1 MDRSWEQRL
10 MLVKYIFNLRG
21 GIWVGTE
28 FLCFCVLLV
37 VMYTVG
43 NGQIGLRWRPEK
55 EVTSGKGQT
64 LCGNKHCDVKDG
76 LASYEVMKL
85 GKTNKPLSNW

>member
-1 MDRSWEQRL
+1 

-43 NGQIGLRWRPEK
+43 NGQILHDMSHYKSGKIGLRWRTEK
-55 EVTSGKGQT
+55 EVTSGKGNVILFIDYKGT
-64 LCGNKHCDVKDG
+64 
-76 LASYEVMKL
+76 
-85 GKTNKPLSNW
+85 PII